1 VMNSSVLVA
10 CNYGNV
16 TMTL

>member
-1 VMNSSVLVA
+1 MNSSVLVA

-16 TMTL
+16 TMTQ

>member
-1 VMNSSVLVA
+1 MNSSVLVA